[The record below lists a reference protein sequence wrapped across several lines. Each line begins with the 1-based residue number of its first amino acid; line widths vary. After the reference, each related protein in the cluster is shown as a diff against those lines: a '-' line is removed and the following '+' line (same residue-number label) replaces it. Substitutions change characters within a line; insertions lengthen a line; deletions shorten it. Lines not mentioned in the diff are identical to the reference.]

1 MSHHSD
7 EESGADNMSDGNG
20 RRAKEG
26 AKGRQREPKEDVPNM
41 LCWYSRNMYTSILAP
56 QETYDKMGKK
66 RMDKL
71 KGVVDRHLCDLYD
84 KLFQDIKADPVWK
97 EIADAECVP
106 CTVWL
111 Q

>member
-7 EESGADNMSDGNG
+7 EESGDDMSDGDG
-20 RRAKEG
+20 RRAKGG
-26 AKGRQREPKEDVPNM
+26 AKGQREPKEDVPNM

-56 QETYDKMGKK
+56 QKTYDKITKK
-66 RMDKL
+66 RMDML
-71 KGVVDRHLCDLYD
+71 KGVVDKHLCHLYD
-84 KLFQDIKADPVWK
+84 KLFQDIQADPVWK
-97 EIADAECVP
+97 EIEGDKCAP